1 MFHDPPDTVEEHAI
15 ELMSNLGKEHLF
27 VASCPS
33 DIDADKYAS
42 SVITYEEAFDHSNT
56 GVGLCLLLP
65 KAYVL
70 QKFVDISLQRNISVH
85 FVFTVPSDACE
96 FEASAWLYN
105 LLQDKIQHAGFMQ
118 NLGITS
124 SHSKHEKF
132 LIACQVEP
140 NAAFCQITW
149 TLPRT
154 ILEYVFPR
162 SVVERQHAVGKLQ
175 GLSGVS
181 RIDFRRPNSCHRISD
196 RVDVTSLTVQING
209 NKLNDIEHVEKC
221 IQPTID
227 AAWSHGIA
235 ECQIK
240 HFFPWG
246 DKQFLNSFPHGI
258 TMSVID
264 LKSSTD
270 LALKEIL
277 VQLANLKI
285 RYHFM
290 NYRRLAIFGPP
301 SLVINLHLALL
312 PLDVQLPIGP
322 KQGAFTLHITRTE
335 PHDAS
340 IAGDSNHFQ
349 VKFGKIGS
357 FQYVPVQVLWNDIH
371 SSICRHDQI
380 HQSPLV
386 KFLQEEFSAV
396 NFTSRWCQVDQSQ
409 QKCLCFDIDIQHEDT
424 LPISAKCETHPVIIY
439 HQCPTAEAFRSEVSL
454 TEFETRRDH
463 WNKVIAL
470 QMIPKEGRISHISFE
485 QDKKY
490 SAKRYYDL
498 HTTVVDSMSEYTNIL

>member
-15 ELMSNLGKEHLF
+15 ELMSNLGLNSCPTF
-27 VASCPS
+27 VASPS

-42 SVITYEEAFDHSNT
+42 SIITYEEAFDHSNT

-65 KAYVL
+65 KAFVL

-105 LLQDKIQHAGFMQ
+105 LLHDKIQHVGFMQ
-118 NLGITS
+118 NLGITCP
-124 SHSKHEKF
+124 HSKHEKY

-162 SVVERQHAVGKLQ
+162 SVVERQHTVGKLQ
-175 GLSGVS
+175 ALPGVS

-196 RVDVTSLTVQING
+196 KVDVTSLTVQING
-209 NKLNDIEHVEKC
+209 DKLNDIEHVEKC
-221 IQPTID
+221 IQPTIT

-235 ECQIK
+235 ECQVK
-240 HFFPWG
+240 HFFPWK
-246 DKQFLNSFPHGI
+246 DVQCQNSFPHGI

-264 LKSSTD
+264 WKSSID

-277 VQLANLKI
+277 TQLAHLKI

-290 NYRRLAIFGPP
+290 NYRRLAILGPP

-322 KQGAFTLHITRTE
+322 KQGAFTLHMTRVE
-335 PHDAS
+335 PQDVPNS
-340 IAGDSNHFQ
+340 NDSNQFQ

-357 FQYVPVQVLWNDIH
+357 FQYVQVQILWNDIH
-371 SSICRHDQI
+371 SSICIYDQV

-386 KFLQEEFSAV
+386 KYLQKQFGAV
-396 NFTSRWCQVDQSQ
+396 NFTSRWS
-409 QKCLCFDIDIQHEDT
+409 
-424 LPISAKCETHPVIIY
+424 
-439 HQCPTAEAFRSEVSL
+439 VS
-454 TEFETRRDH
+454 
-463 WNKVIAL
+463 
-470 QMIPKEGRISHISFE
+470 S
-485 QDKKY
+485 
-490 SAKRYYDL
+490 
-498 HTTVVDSMSEYTNIL
+498 